1 MTKCWKLEVGS
12 MKSEVGSWKSE
23 VWCLEFRIWKLE
35 CSMQRAVGGH
45 CTNFQKY
52 IMNLILELGLVSE
65 VGSPEFGNLEFGSW

>member
-12 MKSEVGSWKSE
+12 MKSEVGSWKSEVRSRKSE

-65 VGSPEFGNLEFGSW
+65 VRDLAI